1 MGILFSPSLSLSAG
15 RKRKSV
21 YFNYLAERLQ
31 PTTPPTIPISSPLP
45 AHQPVSRPRLFTNQ
59 PIEGQ
64 QLSITA
70 SLPLHWNYWWK
81 SAPFV
86 TTSECWS
93 WRYSPIPKCLEIFI
107 KRKKK
112 MKKKKRF
119 RVSFHPLQICYRKLQ
134 RMHDYSARQ
143 CSSLSSHQNGAIW
156 CWSAA
161 SLSLCCHHIYH
172 HPPRKQTGR
181 TNSPS
186 RCSSTSPQHLTSK
199 LIWATPTDA
208 DTKTLS
214 GKLYFNLYPST
225 GLKLKQTDHEQTVSV
240 TVIK

>member
-70 SLPLHWNYWWK
+70 SLPLHWSCWWK
-81 SAPFV
+81 SALFV
-86 TTSECWS
+86 TPSECWS

-107 KRKKK
+107 KRKKNV
-112 MKKKKRF
+112 KRK
-119 RVSFHPLQICYRKLQ
+119 RNWVSFYPLQICYRKTKF
-134 RMHDYSARQ
+134 SACMITPQ
-143 CSSLSSHQNGAIW
+143 DSETLW
-156 CWSAA
+156 AA
-161 SLSLCCHHIYH
+161 NKMQPY
-172 HPPRKQTGR
+172 
-181 TNSPS
+181 
-186 RCSSTSPQHLTSK
+186 
-199 LIWATPTDA
+199 DA
-208 DTKTLS
+208 DQPCPCLCAVIIFTTIPPGNKQAAPTPPPAVPLPPLS
-214 GKLYFNLYPST
+214 IWPLNSSALP
-225 GLKLKQTDHEQTVSV
+225 LQMQTHKHYQQSSISICNHLEGWNWCKEETVSV